1 MTEKEQQLWDK
12 CVAFHGHACGGLTI
26 GFKAALYAMELLNA
40 GFSNDEQLVCIS
52 ENDACGVDAIQ
63 VVLGCSAG
71 KGNLLFRL
79 RGKQAFGFYRRSDGK
94 GVRLVL
100 RPRPEGMSK
109 EESFA
114 WMQART
120 PAELFEVKEP
130 ACPLPEPARLMTS
143 RRCSVCGEMT
153 MESMLRLE
161 NGQPVCLDCW
171 HPYTRFGL

>member
-1 MTEKEQQLWDK
+1 M
-12 CVAFHGHACGGLTI
+12 
-26 GFKAALYAMELLNA
+26 
-40 GFSNDEQLVCIS
+40 
-52 ENDACGVDAIQ
+52 
-63 VVLGCSAG
+63 
-71 KGNLLFRL
+71 
-79 RGKQAFGFYRRSDGK
+79 
-94 GVRLVL
+94 RLVL

>member
-1 MTEKEQQLWDK
+1 MQAVPYHQVSSE
-12 CVAFHGHACGGLTI
+12 GHTLEGA
-26 GFKAALYAMELLNA
+26 
-40 GFSNDEQLVCIS
+40 IS
-52 ENDACGVDAIQ
+52 D
-63 VVLGCSAG
+63 G

-79 RGKQAFGFYRRSDGK
+79 RGKQAFGFNRRSDVK

-100 RPRPEGMSK
+100 RLRPEGMSK
-109 EESFA
+109 EERFA